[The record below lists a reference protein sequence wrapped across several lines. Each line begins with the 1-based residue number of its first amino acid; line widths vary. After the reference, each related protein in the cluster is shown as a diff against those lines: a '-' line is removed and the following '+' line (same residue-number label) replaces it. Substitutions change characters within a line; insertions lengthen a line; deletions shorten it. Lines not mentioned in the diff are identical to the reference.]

1 MFYCD
6 FAELST
12 YRTKKYD
19 ETHGDKLRIVLGQGI
34 YWLLKGSLWATSKE
48 IVLFGAKMWSLTEYC
63 DTTF

>member
-34 YWLLKGSLWATSKE
+34 Y
-48 IVLFGAKMWSLTEYC
+48 
-63 DTTF
+63 